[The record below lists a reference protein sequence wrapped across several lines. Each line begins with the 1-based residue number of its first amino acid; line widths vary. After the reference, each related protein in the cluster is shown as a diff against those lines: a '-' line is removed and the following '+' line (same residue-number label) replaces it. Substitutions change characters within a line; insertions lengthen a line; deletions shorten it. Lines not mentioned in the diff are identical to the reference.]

1 MNPVRNWD
9 LSRTSWMVHICWIF
23 ARRDM
28 QAMPHCP
35 AQGTVCFINAVIML
49 AAIRDDTR
57 RHLSPRQQCA
67 HIAFPYIVRLLQ
79 SAVSQRLSS
88 GSCALTW
95 SPALLMGPTLG
106 LPHSQAASMVYKVLL
121 LPPSVRT
128 GVAYPFALRVIW
140 LTICP
145 PFTVLRRRRPSTRI
159 AMMGLCEACAR
170 NGDVW

>member
-1 MNPVRNWD
+1 MHPCWRGLPLTPEGWQMNSVRKRD

-67 HIAFPYIVRLLQ
+67 DIATLCIVRLLQ
-79 SAVSQRLSS
+79 TTVSRRLSS
-88 GSCALTW
+88 GSCVLTW

-106 LPHSQAASMVYKVLL
+106 LPHSQAASTVYKVL
-121 LPPSVRT
+121 
-128 GVAYPFALRVIW
+128 
-140 LTICP
+140 
-145 PFTVLRRRRPSTRI
+145 
-159 AMMGLCEACAR
+159 
-170 NGDVW
+170 